1 MPATAR
7 RTHLYEYHRQFGSL
21 TEFAGFE
28 MPLWYEAIAPEHLAV
43 RNSAGLF
50 DVTHMGRSLVSGRKA
65 SEFLDYVL
73 TRDPS
78 RLNQLQGQYALL
90 CNDRGG
96 IRDDLTVFRLSM
108 EEFLVIYNA
117 SNREKDF
124 NSLEREAMGFEVQVQ
139 DVSDSIAMFAV
150 QGPKAQMIL
159 QRALPIDLATVR
171 RYWLTFTSYKG
182 KKTSISRS
190 GYTGEDGFEIH
201 LWDTPLGRPQGA
213 IELWNDILAAGKD
226 EIRPCGLGARDTLR
240 LEAGMCL
247 YGNDIDEETTP
258 FEAKLDFAVKLD
270 KPRFIGRDALIEQ
283 KQNGVM
289 RIRVG
294 LKMLERA
301 IPRRG
306 FLVLSKGERVGEL
319 TSGTFSPLLQKG
331 IAMAYLRTESASEG
345 TTVDVD
351 VRGRTAEAVV
361 SAMPFYDPEK
371 YGWRRKQTLSA
382 SA

>member
-1 MPATAR
+1 MPATPR
-7 RTHLYEYHRQFGSL
+7 RTHLYEYHKKFGSL

-43 RNSAGLF
+43 RNSAGIF
-50 DVTHMGRSLVSGRKA
+50 DVTHMGRSLVSGSKA
-65 SEFLDYVL
+65 AEFLDYVM

-78 RLNQLQGQYALL
+78 HLNHLQGQYTLL
-90 CNDRGG
+90 CNNQGG
-96 IRDDLTVFRLSM
+96 IKDDLTVFRLGT

-124 NSLEREAMGFEVQVQ
+124 NWLEGEATGFEVKVR
-139 DVSDSIAMFAV
+139 DVSDSIAMFAI
-150 QGPKAQMIL
+150 QGPKAQAVL
-159 QRALPIDLATVR
+159 QRLLPTDLATVK

-182 KKTSISRS
+182 KKVSISRN

-201 LWDTPLGRPQGA
+201 LWDTPLSRPQDA
-213 IELWNDILAAGKD
+213 IELWSDVLAFGKD

-258 FEAKLDFAVKLD
+258 FEAKLDFAVKLE
-270 KPRFIGRDALIEQ
+270 KPRFIGRDALVQQ
-283 KQNGVM
+283 KQKGVT
-289 RIRVG
+289 RTRVG
-294 LKMLERA
+294 LKMLGRA

-306 FLVLSKGERVGEL
+306 FPVLSKGERVGEL
-319 TSGTFSPLLQKG
+319 TSGTFSPLLQYG

-351 VRGRTAEAVV
+351 VRGWSAEAIVA
-361 SAMPFYDPEK
+361 AMPFYDLGK
-371 YGWRRKQTLSA
+371 YGWRRKQTVSA
-382 SA
+382 SS

>member
-1 MPATAR
+1 
-7 RTHLYEYHRQFGSL
+7 
-21 TEFAGFE
+21 

-50 DVTHMGRSLVSGRKA
+50 DVTHMGRSLVFGRRA

-96 IRDDLTVFRLSM
+96 IRDDLTVFRLDM
-108 EEFLVIYNA
+108 EEFLMIYNA

-124 NSLEREAMGFEVQVQ
+124 NWLQRQAAGFEVQVQ
-139 DVSDSIAMFAV
+139 DVSDNIAMFAV
-150 QGPKAQMIL
+150 QGPRAQTIL

-171 RYWLTFTSYKG
+171 RYWLTFTNYKG
-182 KKTSISRS
+182 KKASISRS

-201 LWDTPLGRPQGA
+201 LWDTPLDKPQDA

-270 KPRFIGRDALIEQ
+270 KPRFIGRDALVQQRQE
-283 KQNGVM
+283 GVE

-294 LKMLERA
+294 LRMLERA
-301 IPRRG
+301 VPRRG
-306 FLVLSKGERVGEL
+306 FPVLNKRERVGEL

-331 IAMAYLRTESASEG
+331 IAMAYLQTESAPEG
-345 TTVDVD
+345 TAVEVD

-361 SAMPFYDPEK
+361 SVMPFYDPEK
-371 YGWRRKQTLSA
+371 YGWRRKQTLPA

>member
-50 DVTHMGRSLVSGRKA
+50 DVTHMGRSLVSGRRA

-96 IRDDLTVFRLSM
+96 IRDDLTVFRLST
-108 EEFLVIYNA
+108 EEFLMIYNA

-124 NSLEREAMGFEVQVQ
+124 SWLQREATGFEVQVQ

-150 QGPKAQMIL
+150 QGPKAQTIL
-159 QRALPIDLATVR
+159 QKAFPIDLATVK
-171 RYWLTFTSYKG
+171 RYWLTFTNYKG

-201 LWDTPLGRPQGA
+201 LWDTLLDRPQDA
-213 IELWNDILAAGKD
+213 IELWNRILAAGKD

-270 KPRFIGRDALIEQ
+270 KTRFIGRDALIQQRQ
-283 KQNGVM
+283 KGVT
-289 RIRVG
+289 RTRVG
-294 LKMLERA
+294 LQMLGRA
-301 IPRRG
+301 VPRRG
-306 FLVLSKGERVGEL
+306 FPVLNKGEKVGEL
-319 TSGTFSPLLQKG
+319 TSGTFSPLLLKG
-331 IAMAYLRTESASEG
+331 IAIAYLCPESASEG
-345 TTVDVD
+345 TTIDVD
-351 VRGRTAEAVV
+351 IRGRNAEAVV
-361 SAMPFYDPEK
+361 SPMPFYDLEK

>member
-21 TEFAGFE
+21 TDFASFE

-96 IRDDLTVFRLSM
+96 IRDDLTVFRISM

-124 NSLEREAMGFEVQVQ
+124 NWLEREATGFEVQIQ

-159 QRALPIDLATVR
+159 QRAFPIDLATVR

-182 KKTSISRS
+182 KKASLSRS

-201 LWDTPLGRPQGA
+201 LWDTPLSRPQDA

-270 KPRFIGRDALIEQ
+270 KPRFIGRDALIQQRQ
-283 KQNGVM
+283 KGVA
-289 RIRVG
+289 RTRVG
-294 LKMLERA
+294 LRMLERA

-306 FLVLSKGERVGEL
+306 FPVLDKGERVGGL
-319 TSGTFSPLLQKG
+319 TSGTLSPLLQKG
-331 IAMAYLRTESASEG
+331 IAMAYLRLESASEG

-351 VRGRTAEAVV
+351 VRGRTAKAVV